1 MAAGGEGEMEAGGC
15 NLLNGKNVVNI
26 EDSLPPLLFFLA
38 QTETLVFAKV
48 LNLVPPIR
56 KSPGKG
62 KVAEPLGIDLVQF
75 RS

>member
-1 MAAGGEGEMEAGGC
+1 MEAGGC

-48 LNLVPPIR
+48 LNLVR